1 MASREEYNACMR
13 PYITG
18 SKPKEQRKL
27 DFCIGAKICSGKAK
41 DEEEA
46 RKICL
51 QSLEPKTSTPRKA
64 RHKAKSCEKQVL
76 EISQC
81 MIDYFE
87 KNNIYR
93 EIMNINSAE
102 IAIANALMECT
113 CQK

>member
-1 MASREEYNACMR
+1 MRRDEYNACIR

-18 SKPKEQRKL
+18 SKPKEQRRL

-46 RKICL
+46 RRICI
-51 QSLEPKTSTPRKA
+51 QSPEPKAPNPRRA
-64 RHKAKSCEKQVL
+64 RSKAKSCEKQAL

-81 MIDYFE
+81 MVDYFE
-87 KNNIYR
+87 RNNLYR
-93 EIMNINSAE
+93 QITNINSVE
-102 IAIANALMECT
+102 IAMANALMECL